1 MIMNERLLHFIW
13 QMQYYN
19 PNELAT
25 VSGEPIKVLKA
36 GTYNTDQGP
45 DFQQARVRIRQ
56 TTWAGN
62 VELHLRTSDWYKHR
76 HQQDKNYDNVILH
89 VVWQHDAEHNGVPV
103 LELAD
108 RVPRHLLQRFEDL
121 MQGSSFIPCAGMIGK
136 LDSVHWHKWNERMAI
151 ERLSRKAEIVNQFQL
166 QNKGSWEET
175 CWWMLARN
183 FGYRVNM
190 QAFEEMARSLP
201 LTILSRHRFQIVQ
214 LEALLMGQA
223 GLLKEKINDDDYY
236 SLLQREYRFLKEK
249 YGLQE
254 IRQSVY
260 FLRMRPGN
268 FPTLRLAQLAAL
280 IHQQSHLF
288 SQFRENGSI
297 QDVRDCFDVLA
308 NDYWHY
314 HYRFGE
320 KTNYREKRLGAAMT
334 DSILIN
340 TLAPL
345 LFAYGDY
352 HQDEQFKERAIR
364 WLEKTTAENHSIT
377 QGFKKLGV
385 EYRNA
390 FDTQALTELK
400 NEYCDRK
407 RCLECGIGNALL
419 KGM

>member
-25 VSGEPIKVLKA
+25 VTGEPVKVLKA
-36 GTYNTDQGP
+36 GTYNLDQGP
-45 DFQQARVRIRQ
+45 DFQQARVMIRQ

-62 VELHLRTSDWYKHR
+62 VELHLRTSDWFRHR

-103 LELAD
+103 LELEH
-108 RVPRHLLQRFEDL
+108 RVPTHLLQRFEDL
-121 MQGSSFIPCAGMIGK
+121 MAGKAFIPCAGMIGK
-136 LDSVHWHKWNERMAI
+136 VDPLHWRNWS
-151 ERLSRKAEIVNQFQL
+151 ERLGVERLIRKGELVNQFL
-166 QNKGSWEET
+166 AMNKCNWDET

-190 QAFEEMARSLP
+190 LAFEELARSLP
-201 LTILSRHRFQIVQ
+201 LNLLAKHRFQLIQ

-223 GLLKEKINDDDYY
+223 GLLKEPLPQDDYY
-236 SLLQREYRFLKEK
+236 CLLQREYGFLKEK
-249 YGLQE
+249 YGLKP
-254 IRQSVY
+254 IGQSVY

-280 IHQQSHLF
+280 VHQSSHLF
-288 SQFRENGSI
+288 SRIRENHSL
-297 QDVRDCFDVLA
+297 QDLRDCFDVLA

-320 KTNYREKRLGAAMT
+320 KTVYREKRLGAAMT
-334 DSILIN
+334 DSIIIN
-340 TLAPL
+340 TIAPL
-345 LFAYGDY
+345 LFAYGTY
-352 HQDEQFKERAIR
+352 HGETSYKEKAIQ

-385 EYRNA
+385 PFRNA

-400 NEYCDRK
+400 NEYCNHK
-407 RCLECGIGNALL
+407 RCLECGVGSRLL
-419 KGM
+419 KGN